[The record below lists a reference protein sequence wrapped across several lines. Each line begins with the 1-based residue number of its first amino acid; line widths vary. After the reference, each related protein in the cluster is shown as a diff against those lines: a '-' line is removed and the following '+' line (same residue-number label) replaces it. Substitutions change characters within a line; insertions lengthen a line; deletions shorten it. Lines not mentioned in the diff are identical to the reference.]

1 MKTKLNHL
9 VLIISGILLSGQ
21 FLHALTTHNVAS
33 EFGGA
38 GYSYLLGADP
48 GATGTALTPNVAIEG
63 SSATGYN
70 LGFASVVATD
80 SDLGTGLKIY
90 GSGGANSA
98 VKGTHLVMHGS
109 STANT
114 TDPWTIVRY
123 TFSAAD
129 LAHGSVARIKGNF
142 FNQLAS
148 SNSPTIRAA
157 VFHNTTQLWAY
168 DSTNSADGNVSE
180 AQGSFNE
187 AWITYSVGD
196 TISFAIDAKAGLSAT
211 SETRLLAEIIIP
223 EPSTYA
229 LFLGAG
235 ALALLIRKRSSIK
248 K

>member
-33 EFGGA
+33 EFAGA
-38 GYSYLLGADP
+38 GYSYLLGATP
-48 GATGTALTPNVAIEG
+48 GGTGTALTPNAAIEG
-63 SSATGYN
+63 STATGYN
-70 LGFASVVATD
+70 IGFASVIGVD
-80 SDLGTGLKIY
+80 PGTGLKIY
-90 GSGGANSA
+90 GSGSANNA
-98 VKGTHLVMHGS
+98 VAGTHLVMHGS
-109 STANT
+109 STDDT
-114 TDPWTIVRY
+114 TNPWTIVRY
-123 TFSAAD
+123 TFSALD
-129 LAHGSVARIKGNF
+129 LAHGSDARIRGNF

-211 SETRLLAEIIIP
+211 SETRLLADIIIP

>member
-33 EFGGA
+33 EFAGA
-38 GYSYLLGADP
+38 GYSYLLGATP
-48 GATGTALTPNVAIEG
+48 GGTGTALTPNVAIAG
-63 SSATGYN
+63 STATGYN
-70 LGFASVVATD
+70 DGFASVIGVD
-80 SDLGTGLKIY
+80 SGSGLKIY
-90 GSGGANSA
+90 TSGSANNA
-98 VKGTHLVMHGS
+98 EAGKHLVMHGS
-109 STANT
+109 STDDT
-114 TDPWTIVRY
+114 TNPWTIVRY

-129 LAHGSVARIKGNF
+129 LAHGSDARIRGNF
-142 FNQLAS
+142 FNQLANN
-148 SNSPTIRAA
+148 NSPTIHAA

-168 DSTNSADGNVSE
+168 DSINSADGNVSE

-187 AWITYSVGD
+187 AWITYSAGD
-196 TISFAIDAKAGLSAT
+196 TISFAIDAVNDSSAT